1 MDESRRLEQSEVYE
15 FIGRLVQLLDEIHI
29 DSYHIHPVFVNSE
42 ASQHEN
48 EIVLSI
54 SLVKETDQ
62 SLCDGKAIRAVAV
75 FDPAD
80 PFEQAEDRLKSAL
93 LSMAEKLVEIK
104 QSFKTRWF
112 WDHAPWDLFFGGIH
126 QLSEEELQARRDI
139 QSREW
144 LERQA
149 AREDD
154 SEGVPNEQAAERHQ

>member
-15 FIGRLVQLLDEIHI
+15 FIGRLVQLLDEIH
-29 DSYHIHPVFVNSE
+29 
-42 ASQHEN
+42 
-48 EIVLSI
+48 
-54 SLVKETDQ
+54 
-62 SLCDGKAIRAVAV
+62 
-75 FDPAD
+75 
-80 PFEQAEDRLKSAL
+80 
-93 LSMAEKLVEIK
+93 
-104 QSFKTRWF
+104 
-112 WDHAPWDLFFGGIH
+112 IH